1 MEKQRL
7 VSGIQPSGRLHL
19 GNYLGAL
26 RNFVKLQNSDD
37 YECFFFIADYH
48 SLTSDPDS
56 DNLNNSIID
65 LAASFI
71 ALGLGDDKS
80 TMFQQSEVSEHNNL
94 AYILSTLASYGR
106 AQRMTQFKEKS
117 QKQKDNINV
126 GLFYYPI
133 LMAADILLYDAKVVP
148 VGDDQ
153 IQHLELTRDLARKF
167 NNKYSETLTVP
178 EPLTTETP
186 RVMSLDNPENKMSKS
201 SPKGCI
207 FLDDSPEEI
216 KDKVG
221 SAVTD
226 SDNEVRYDPK
236 DKKAISNL
244 ILIYSSLSGKDKKEI
259 KKEFKGKGYADFKT
273 SLAEVIADHF
283 KDYRNK
289 KKSLLDDR
297 KKIINTLSKGNE
309 KAREIARE
317 KFKEVK
323 EKVGLSIK

>member
-1 MEKQRL
+1 MKKQRL

-56 DNLNNSIID
+56 DDLNNAIID

-71 ALGLGDDKS
+71 SLGLDSKNS
-80 TMFQQSEVSEHNNL
+80 VIFQQSEISEHNNL

-117 QKQKDNINV
+117 QKQQNNINV

-133 LMAADILLYDAKVVP
+133 LMAADILLYDANSVP

-167 NNKYSETLTVP
+167 NNKYGETLTVP

-186 RVMSLDNPENKMSKS
+186 RVMSLDNPDNKMSKS

-207 FLDDSPEEI
+207 FLDDSPEDI

-226 SDNEVRYDPK
+226 SDNEVRYDPEEK
-236 DKKAISNL
+236 QAISNL
-244 ILIYSSLSGKDKKEI
+244 ILIHSSLSGKSKEEI
-259 KKEFKGKGYADFKT
+259 EKEFKGKGYADFKS

-283 KDYRNK
+283 EDYRK
-289 KKSLLDDR
+289 KKNSLLSDR
-297 KKIINTLSKGNE
+297 EKIKETLSKGNK
-309 KAREIARE
+309 KAKEISSK
-317 KFKEVK
+317 KFKQVK
-323 EKVGLSIK
+323 EKVGLSLK

>member
-1 MEKQRL
+1 MAKQRL

-26 RNFVKLQNSDD
+26 RNFVELQNSGD

-48 SLTSDPDS
+48 SLTSGPDPDE
-56 DNLNNSIID
+56 LNDSIID

-71 ALGLGDDKS
+71 ALGLVDKS
-80 TMFQQSEVSEHNNL
+80 IIFQQSEIPEHNNL

-117 QKQKDNINV
+117 QKQQDNINV

-133 LMAADILLYDAKVVP
+133 LMASDILLYDAKLVP

-167 NNKYSETLTVP
+167 NNRYGDIFTVP

-201 SPKGCI
+201 SLKGCVL
-207 FLDDSPEEI
+207 LDDSPEDI
-216 KDKVG
+216 KSKVS

-226 SDNEVRYDPK
+226 SDNEVRFDLEN
-236 DKKAISNL
+236 KKAVSNL
-244 ILIYSSLSGKDKKEI
+244 ILIYSSLSGKSKEEI
-259 KKEFKGKGYADFKT
+259 EKEFEGKGYAEFKE
-273 SLAEVIADHF
+273 SLAEVIIDHF
-283 KDYRNK
+283 KEYRQKKDSLLNDK
-289 KKSLLDDR
+289 KKI
-297 KKIINTLSKGNE
+297 KKVLSKGNK
-309 KAREIARE
+309 KADKISG
-317 KFKEVK
+317 KKLKEVR

>member
-1 MEKQRL
+1 MPKQRL

-26 RNFVKLQNSDD
+26 RNFVKLQNFND

-56 DNLNNSIID
+56 DDLNNAIID

-71 ALGLGDDKS
+71 ALGLDSEDS
-80 TMFQQSEVSEHNNL
+80 VIFQQSEVPEHNNL

-117 QKQKDNINV
+117 QNQQDNINV

-133 LMAADILLYDAKVVP
+133 LMAADILLYDAKSVP

-167 NNKYSETLTVP
+167 NNKYGETLTVP
-178 EPLTTETP
+178 EPLTTDTP
-186 RVMSLDNPENKMSKS
+186 RVMSLGNPENKMSKS

-226 SDNEVRYDPK
+226 SDNEVRYDPEEK
-236 DKKAISNL
+236 AAISNL
-244 ILIYSSLSGKDKKEI
+244 ILIYSSLTDKSKNEI
-259 KKEFKGKGYADFKT
+259 EDKFDGKGYAEFKE
-273 SLAEVIADHF
+273 SLANVIVDHF
-283 KDYRNK
+283 EKYREEKENLLNNK
-289 KKSLLDDR
+289 SRIVK
-297 KKIINTLSKGNE
+297 TLNEGNE
-309 KAREIARE
+309 KARNLSSK
-317 KFKEVK
+317 KFKEIK
-323 EKVGLSIK
+323 KKVGLSIK